1 MTQILRT
8 TDVIFCKRSLN
19 VFANTIRNLSID
31 CVEKAGSG
39 HAGTPMGCAEL
50 GAYLYGYF
58 LNYNP
63 KNPEW
68 ANRDRFILSA
78 GHASMLQYACLH
90 LSGFDLSLEDLK
102 NFRQLNSK
110 TPSHPEY
117 GLTSGVETT
126 TGLDGQGIAHGV
138 GQALGLKLLSKRFNN
153 ANFSMYD
160 SKVIVLAGDG
170 CFMEGVSHETCSLA
184 GHLKLD
190 NLIVIYDSN
199 QTSLDG
205 FVTDSCSE
213 DIKKRYEAY
222 HWDVYEVDGHD
233 FEEIHKVFSHLR
245 EKQDQPA
252 LVIAHT
258 VIGKG
263 ASQAGSYLIH
273 SNPIGK
279 EECSKTKEA
288 MGFPETEFYVP
299 KEIKEYFSLKIPN
312 DQRKEE
318 SWNQGFQSWKETH
331 PHLYEEWLAMS
342 PACFSENLKTQIM
355 NLNLPEELS
364 GRESSHLVINFLG
377 DMLPG
382 LYGGS
387 ADLARSDKTHMH
399 QHSVVSVENFL
410 GRNIKYGVREFG
422 MATIAIGLAQTQ
434 KIIPFIGTFLAFSDY
449 MLSPIRMAALMKLKI
464 IYQLTHDSFL
474 IGQDGPTHQPVEQLV
489 HLRAIP
495 HLQVIRP
502 ANPHEVKMAWIAAL
516 KYQGPTAIVLSKQ
529 NLSSDDCP
537 KPSYEESMAKGAYV
551 IKKSRKEICHF
562 NLLATGS
569 EVALALK
576 VSSLLEKEGLG
587 VQVVSMPCW
596 QIFDA
601 QPEDYQKNLLKPSES
616 LIVSMEAAIDLGW
629 HKYVK
634 DGLTISLQTFG
645 RSALA
650 SDLTE
655 TFGFTPE
662 KITQKILSHY
672 SS

>member
-1 MTQILRT
+1 MTQILSTSQRM
-8 TDVIFCKRSLN
+8 FCKRSLN
-19 VFANTIRNLSID
+19 LFANTIRNLSID
-31 CVEKAGSG
+31 CVERAGSG

-58 LNYNP
+58 LKYNP

-68 ANRDRFILSA
+68 PNRDRFILSA

-117 GLTSGVETT
+117 GLTPGVETT

-138 GQALGLKLLSKRFNN
+138 GQALGLKLLSKRFNTEK
-153 ANFSMYD
+153 FSLYD

-233 FEEIHKVFSHLR
+233 FDEIHQAFFQLR
-245 EKQDQPA
+245 EKQNKPA
-252 LVIAHT
+252 LVIART

-263 ASQAGSYLIH
+263 ASLAGSYLIH
-273 SNPIGK
+273 SNPLGI
-279 EECSKTKEA
+279 EECSKTKEG

-299 KEIKEYFSLKIPN
+299 KEIQEYFSIKISK
-312 DQRKEE
+312 DQFQEE
-318 SWNQGFQSWKETH
+318 SWNQEFQSWKEAY
-331 PHLYEEWLAMS
+331 PHLYKEWLAMDL
-342 PACFSENLKTQIM
+342 ACCSEQLMTQIM
-355 NLNLPEELS
+355 SLNLPEGAS
-364 GRESSHLVINFLG
+364 GRDSSHLVINFLG
-377 DMLPG
+377 EVLPG

-399 QHSVVSVENFL
+399 QHSVVSAENFL

-422 MATIAIGLAQTQ
+422 MATMAIGLAQTQ

-464 IYQLTHDSFL
+464 VYQLTHDSFL
-474 IGQDGPTHQPVEQLV
+474 IGQDGPTHQPVEQLA

-495 HLQVIRP
+495 HIQVIRP

-529 NLSSDDCP
+529 NISADVYS

-551 IKKSRKEICHF
+551 IKKCEGDICHF

-569 EVALALK
+569 EVALALQ
-576 VSSLLEKEGLG
+576 VSSLLEKAGWS

-596 QIFDA
+596 QIFEA
-601 QPEDYQKNLLKPSES
+601 QSADYRHSVLKSKES
-616 LIVSMEAAIDLGW
+616 LKVSIEAAIDHGW
-629 HKYVK
+629 HKYVN

-650 SDLTE
+650 SDLAE
-655 TFGFTPE
+655 TFGFTAE
-662 KITQKILSHY
+662 KITKKILSHY
-672 SS
+672 SP